1 MLACDSHTSRRT
13 LQVWSKL
20 SCSQF
25 QSILDST
32 GNTLSP
38 SSALQGSTRDSDCAY
53 FLGRSSRRRD
63 AGTRCRVRARTEY
76 CLGRKAILPS
86 FWRVL
91 IQTSVR
97 GLPAGRKVPVC
108 RIVRQDCRGC
118 NQERAQRAATVP
130 GRGSRGQDT
139 AAGSVHNK
147 PTILCRNIGD
157 SGPAARQTVQAPSL
171 HSTPLLTLSPAMVSS
186 LTRALTLLR
195 RAQRDSFERSPK

>member
-1 MLACDSHTSRRT
+1 MVWVLLLSVGCDSHTSRRT

-76 CLGRKAILPS
+76 GFGRKAILPS

-108 RIVRQDCRGC
+108 RNCPTGLSRVQ
-118 NQERAQRAATVP
+118 P
-130 GRGSRGQDT
+130 GESS
-139 AAGSVHNK
+139 AS
-147 PTILCRNIGD
+147 C
-157 SGPAARQTVQAPSL
+157 
-171 HSTPLLTLSPAMVSS
+171 HSTRPWLPGPGYRCGIGSQQADNTM
-186 LTRALTLLR
+186 
-195 RAQRDSFERSPK
+195 